1 MNKGDYDVI
10 GAAIKN
16 ISESEYK
23 PSYIILSMRRSK
35 YKNYRLIK
43 RLKAFNF
50 SQIK

>member
-23 PSYIILSMRRSK
+23 PSYIILSMRITR
-35 YKNYRLIK
+35 YKNYKLIK
-43 RLKAFNF
+43 RLKAFKL
-50 SQIK
+50 S